1 VTRNELKDQINE
13 ILYGPGERDLVNSE
27 RVTNFIL
34 EHFQEKPRPSA
45 RERLKTLLC
54 DRIPGVRLGDED
66 TVALYLLDECKE
78 LLSILEQHS
87 KEVLQEA
94 IARNVR
100 GFGV

>member
-1 VTRNELKDQINE
+1 MTRQEMMARRVAKCIMEGN
-13 ILYGPGERDLVNSE
+13 GPLSYDIAD
-27 RVTNFIL
+27 FIL
-34 EHFQEKPRPSA
+34 EHFEEKPKPSA

-78 LLSILEQHS
+78 LLSILEQYS
-87 KEVLQEA
+87 EEVLREA
-94 IARNVR
+94 ITRNAH